1 VLLHTF
7 KGFDLPTMEVAGE
20 FLFEVGPSRYDHH
33 LFIQQKLKRLGKV
46 ELAAVF
52 HPTLGC
58 VRYDE

>member
-1 VLLHTF
+1 
-7 KGFDLPTMEVAGE
+7 MEVAGE